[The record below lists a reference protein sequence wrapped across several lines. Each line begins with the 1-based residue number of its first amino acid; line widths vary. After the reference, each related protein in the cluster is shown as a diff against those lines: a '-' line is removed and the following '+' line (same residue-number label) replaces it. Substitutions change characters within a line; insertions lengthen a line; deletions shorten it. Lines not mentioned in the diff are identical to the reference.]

1 MNECL
6 VTKLKSSIEDDSLL
20 KLGEVR
26 IKIKAGTRMNFYSP
40 EKDIEVRVLDGTF
53 DDGTKIAHPVNGLIE
68 KTAMANSDIVVSLIS
83 KYDVESIN
91 YKGDAMTDMTYMSK
105 LKSLW
110 SGNINNFDISPSNIL
125 VRIGGNKYDVPE
137 MQGITK
143 YVNEGYFPNLTSFSV
158 IDFNGAVNGA
168 SAEIFDIVKCF
179 GKCINLTTGIFRAAP
194 ISGSIESLA
203 AAQVANGRIEGTL
216 TIDTRARDM
225 TYQGNACG
233 SGDNYKITFGASYAN
248 GYIIESVE

>member
-6 VTKLKSSIEDDSLL
+6 VTKLKSSIENDSLL
-20 KLGEVR
+20 KIGEVR
-26 IKIKAGTRMNFYSP
+26 IKINAGEKIVCYSP
-40 EKDIEVRVLDGTF
+40 GKDIEVRVLDGTF
-53 DDGTKIAHPVNGLIE
+53 DDGTKIAYPVAGWIE
-68 KTAMANSDIVVSLIS
+68 KTAMSNSNIVVSLIS
-83 KYDVESIN
+83 KYDVESIS
-91 YKGDAMTDMTYMSK
+91 YSGDAMTDMTYMSN
-105 LKSLW
+105 LKTLS
-110 SGNINNFDISPSNIL
+110 SGNINNFAISPSNIL
-125 VRIGGNKYDVPE
+125 VKIGGNKYNVPE
-137 MQGITK
+137 IQGITK

-158 IDFNGAVNGA
+158 IDFNGAPNG
-168 SAEIFDIVKCF
+168 SLAETFDIVKCF

-203 AAQVANGRIEGTL
+203 AAQVANGRKEGTL

-233 SGDNYKITFGASYAN
+233 SGDNYKIIFGASYEN